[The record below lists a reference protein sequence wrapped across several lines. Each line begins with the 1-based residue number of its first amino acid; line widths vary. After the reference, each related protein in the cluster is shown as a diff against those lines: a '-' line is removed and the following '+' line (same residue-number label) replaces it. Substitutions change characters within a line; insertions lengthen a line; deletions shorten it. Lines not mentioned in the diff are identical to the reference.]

1 MVGGPTYLWGVMNT
15 ALLVVAVLVLGLL
28 LWMQLRR
35 GTSTLDSGEQARIQ
49 GLLDAANERV
59 RALESALGSAQ
70 NAQRESDM
78 ALARAQER
86 LAAADSARSET
97 EAQREQLKNEFKVV
111 AQEALSRQS
120 QMLQEQLKQGN
131 KAELDVLLAPFR
143 AKLEQFGERVEKTH
157 HQGVQERSELKAEV
171 RNLMEQ
177 SEKLRNEANALTKAL
192 RSDSKAQGN
201 WGEMVLEKLLE
212 RSGLTRDLE
221 YSVQA
226 STTDAEG
233 RRLQP
238 DVVLNL
244 PEGKHLVIDSKV
256 SMVAYERFVNAE
268 TPEEQALAMK
278 EHIASLRAHIRGLSE
293 KNYQNLY
300 DVSLDFVLLFVPIE
314 GAFSTALQ
322 AQPELYQEAFD
333 RNIALVSTTTLWT
346 TLRTVGTLWRQERQ
360 NRNVGEIIRQ
370 ASDLYDKFVGFSEE
384 MIKVG
389 NQMKTATNTYENAMK
404 QLSQGKGNLVRRA
417 EQLRQLGLKNSKT
430 TNPSLVDRALQGE
443 SEEDET
449 ETL

>member
-1 MVGGPTYLWGVMNT
+1 MNT

-86 LAAADSARSET
+86 LASADAARADAL
-97 EAQREQLKNEFKVV
+97 AQREQLKNEFNVV

-131 KAELDVLLAPFR
+131 KAELDLLLAPFR
-143 AKLEQFGERVEKTH
+143 AKLEQFGERVEKSH

-226 STTDAEG
+226 STTDADG

-268 TPEEQALAMK
+268 TPEEQAAAMK

-417 EQLRQLGLKNSKT
+417 EQLRQLGLKNSKS

-449 ETL
+449 DIL

>member
-1 MVGGPTYLWGVMNT
+1 MNT

-226 STTDAEG
+226 STTDADG

-268 TPEEQALAMK
+268 TPEEQAAAMK

-417 EQLRQLGLKNSKT
+417 EQLRQLGLKNSKS

-449 ETL
+449 DIL

>member
-1 MVGGPTYLWGVMNT
+1 MNT

-131 KAELDVLLAPFR
+131 KAELDVLLAPFQ

-268 TPEEQALAMK
+268 TPEEQSLAMK

>member
-1 MVGGPTYLWGVMNT
+1 MNT
-15 ALLVVAVLVLGLL
+15 ALLIVAVFVLGVL

-35 GTSTLDSGEQARIQ
+35 GTSPADSGEMARIQ
-49 GLLDAANERV
+49 GLLDAANQRV
-59 RALESALGSAQ
+59 RELETSLTAAQ

-78 ALARAQER
+78 ALARVEER
-86 LAAADSARSET
+86 LASADAARAEAS
-97 EAQREQLKNEFKVV
+97 AQREQLKNEFNVV
-111 AQEALSRQS
+111 AQEALNRQS

-131 KAELDVLLAPFR
+131 KAELDLLLAPFR

-221 YSVQA
+221 YNVQA
-226 STTDAEG
+226 STVDSEG

-268 TPEEQALAMK
+268 TPEEQAAAMK

-300 DVSLDFVLLFVPIE
+300 AVSLDFVLLFVPIE

-417 EQLRQLGLKNSKT
+417 EQLRQLGLKSSKS
-430 TNPSLVDRALQGE
+430 TNPSLVDRAMQGE
-443 SEEDET
+443 SEEDEF
-449 ETL
+449 ENL

>member
-1 MVGGPTYLWGVMNT
+1 MNT
-15 ALLVVAVLVLGLL
+15 VLLVVAVGVLGVL
-28 LWMQLRR
+28 LWMQLRK
-35 GTSTLDSGEQARIQ
+35 GSAPSDAGEVARIQ

-59 RALESALGSAQ
+59 RALESAVVSAQ

-86 LAAADSARSET
+86 LAAADAARSET
-97 EAQREQLKNEFKVV
+97 ESQREQLKNEFKVV

-226 STTDAEG
+226 STTDADG

-268 TPEEQALAMK
+268 TPEEQAVAMK

-417 EQLRQLGLKNSKT
+417 EQLRQLGLKNSKS
-430 TNPSLVDRALQGE
+430 TNPSLVDRAMQGE

-449 ETL
+449 ENL

>member
-1 MVGGPTYLWGVMNT
+1 MNT

-417 EQLRQLGLKNSKT
+417 EQLRQLGLKNSKS

-449 ETL
+449 DIL

>member
-1 MVGGPTYLWGVMNT
+1 MNT

-449 ETL
+449 DIL

>member
-1 MVGGPTYLWGVMNT
+1 MTTFLMIAALLLLG
-15 ALLVVAVLVLGLL
+15 ALLVL
-28 LWMQLRR
+28 QLRR
-35 GTSTLDSGEQARIQ
+35 GGSPGADAGELARIQ
-49 GLLDAANERV
+49 GLYEAANQRV
-59 RALESALGSAQ
+59 RELESALLAAQ
-70 NAQRESDM
+70 NAQRETDM

-86 LAAADSARSET
+86 LAAADSARSEV

-111 AQEALSRQS
+111 AQEALGQQSR
-120 QMLQEQLKQGN
+120 MLQEQLKQGN
-131 KAELDVLLAPFR
+131 KAELDLLLAPFR
-143 AKLEQFGERVEKTH
+143 TKLEQFGERVEKTH

-226 STTDAEG
+226 STTDSDG

-244 PEGKHLVIDSKV
+244 PEGKHLIIDSKV
-256 SMVAYERFVNAE
+256 SLVAYERFVNSE
-268 TPEEQALAMK
+268 TPEEQAVAMK

-417 EQLRQLGLKNSKT
+417 EQLRQLGLKNSKS

-449 ETL
+449 DETA

>member
-1 MVGGPTYLWGVMNT
+1 MITIG
-15 ALLVVAVLVLGLL
+15 LLVLTVVLLAGLIL
-28 LWMQLRR
+28 LQVRR
-35 GTSTLDSGEQARIQ
+35 GASVGSDSGELARIQ
-49 GLLDAANERV
+49 GLYEAANQRV
-59 RALESALGSAQ
+59 RELESALVAAQ
-70 NAQRESDM
+70 NAQRETDM

-86 LAAADSARSET
+86 LAASDSARSEV

-111 AQEALSRQS
+111 AQEALGQQSR
-120 QMLQEQLKQGN
+120 MLQEQLKQGN

-226 STTDAEG
+226 STTDSDG

-256 SMVAYERFVNAE
+256 SLVAYERFVNAE
-268 TPEEQALAMK
+268 TPEDQAIAMK

-389 NQMKTATNTYENAMK
+389 NQMKTTTNTYENAMK

-417 EQLRQLGLKNSKT
+417 EQLRQLGLKNSKS

-449 ETL
+449 DESA

>member
-1 MVGGPTYLWGVMNT
+1 MAGLI
-15 ALLVVAVLVLGLL
+15 LLQV
-28 LWMQLRR
+28 RR
-35 GTSTLDSGEQARIQ
+35 GASVGSDSGELARIQ
-49 GLLDAANERV
+49 GLYEAANQRV
-59 RALESALGSAQ
+59 RELDSALVAAQ
-70 NAQRESDM
+70 NAQRDTDM

-86 LAAADSARSET
+86 LAAADSARSEV

-111 AQEALSRQS
+111 AQEALGQQSR
-120 QMLQEQLKQGN
+120 MLQEQLKQGN

-226 STTDAEG
+226 STTDSDG

-256 SMVAYERFVNAE
+256 SLVAYERFVNAE
-268 TPEEQALAMK
+268 TPEDQAVAMK

-417 EQLRQLGLKNSKT
+417 EQLRQLGLKNSKS

-449 ETL
+449 DEFA

>member
-1 MVGGPTYLWGVMNT
+1 MNT
-15 ALLVVAVLVLGLL
+15 VLLVVAVLVLGLL

>member
-1 MVGGPTYLWGVMNT
+1 MITIG
-15 ALLVVAVLVLGLL
+15 LLVLTVVLLAGLIL
-28 LWMQLRR
+28 LQVRR
-35 GTSTLDSGEQARIQ
+35 GASVGSDSGELARIQ
-49 GLLDAANERV
+49 GLYEAANQRV
-59 RALESALGSAQ
+59 RELDSALVAAQ
-70 NAQRESDM
+70 NAQRDTDM

-86 LAAADSARSET
+86 LTAADSARSEV

-111 AQEALSRQS
+111 AQEALGQQSR
-120 QMLQEQLKQGN
+120 MLQEQLKQGN

-226 STTDAEG
+226 STTDSDG

-256 SMVAYERFVNAE
+256 SLVAYERFVNAE
-268 TPEEQALAMK
+268 TPEDQAVAMK

-417 EQLRQLGLKNSKT
+417 EQLRQLGLKNSKS

-449 ETL
+449 DEFA

>member
-1 MVGGPTYLWGVMNT
+1 MTTFLMIAALLLLG
-15 ALLVVAVLVLGLL
+15 ALLVL
-28 LWMQLRR
+28 QLRR
-35 GTSTLDSGEQARIQ
+35 GGSAGADAGELARIQ
-49 GLLDAANERV
+49 GLYEAANQRV
-59 RALESALGSAQ
+59 RELESALLAAQ
-70 NAQRESDM
+70 NAQRETDM

-86 LAAADSARSET
+86 LAAADSARSEV

-111 AQEALSRQS
+111 AQEALGQQSR
-120 QMLQEQLKQGN
+120 MLQEQLKQGN
-131 KAELDVLLAPFR
+131 KAELDLLLAPFR
-143 AKLEQFGERVEKTH
+143 TKLEQFGERVEKTH

-226 STTDAEG
+226 STTDSDG

-244 PEGKHLVIDSKV
+244 PEGKHLIIDSKV
-256 SMVAYERFVNAE
+256 SLVAYERFVNSE
-268 TPEEQALAMK
+268 TPEEQAVAMK

-417 EQLRQLGLKNSKT
+417 EQLRQLGLKNSKS

-449 ETL
+449 DETA

>member
-1 MVGGPTYLWGVMNT
+1 MNT
-15 ALLVVAVLVLGLL
+15 VLLVVAVGVLGVL
-28 LWMQLRR
+28 LWMQLRK
-35 GTSTLDSGEQARIQ
+35 GSAPADAGEVARIQ

-59 RALESALGSAQ
+59 RALESAVVSAQ

-86 LAAADSARSET
+86 LAAADAARSET
-97 EAQREQLKNEFKVV
+97 ESQREQLKNEFKVV

-226 STTDAEG
+226 STTDADG

-268 TPEEQALAMK
+268 TPEEQAVAMK

-389 NQMKTATNTYENAMK
+389 NQLKTATNTYENAMK

-417 EQLRQLGLKNSKT
+417 EQLRQLGLKNSKS
-430 TNPSLVDRALQGE
+430 TNPSLVDRAMQGE

-449 ETL
+449 ENL

>member
-1 MVGGPTYLWGVMNT
+1 MIST
-15 ALLVVAVLVLGLL
+15 GLL
-28 LWMQLRR
+28 ILTVLLLGGLIVLQLRR
-35 GTSTLDSGEQARIQ
+35 GASGGTDSGEMARIQ
-49 GLLDAANERV
+49 GLYDAANQRV
-59 RALESALGSAQ
+59 RDLESALTSAQ

-86 LAAADSARSET
+86 LAAADSARSEV

-111 AQEALSRQS
+111 AQEALGQQSR
-120 QMLQEQLKQGN
+120 MLQEQLKQGN
-131 KAELDVLLAPFR
+131 KAEMDVLLAPFR

-157 HQGVQERSELKAEV
+157 LQGVHERSELKAEV
-171 RNLMEQ
+171 RSLMEQ
-177 SEKLRNEANALTKAL
+177 SEKLRNEANALTRAL
-192 RSDSKAQGN
+192 RSDNKAQGN

-226 STTDAEG
+226 STTDSDG

-256 SMVAYERFVNAE
+256 SLVAYERFVNAE

-278 EHIASLRAHIRGLSE
+278 EHIASLRAHIRGLSD

-322 AQPELYQEAFD
+322 AEPGLYQEAFD

-389 NQMKTATNTYENAMK
+389 NQMQTTTKTYENAMK

-417 EQLRQLGLKNSKT
+417 EQLRQLGLKNSKS

-443 SEEDET
+443 SEEGET
-449 ETL
+449 E

>member
-1 MVGGPTYLWGVMNT
+1 MTTFLLIAALLLLG
-15 ALLVVAVLVLGLL
+15 ALLVL
-28 LWMQLRR
+28 QLRR
-35 GTSTLDSGEQARIQ
+35 GGSAGADAGELARIQ
-49 GLLDAANERV
+49 GLYEAANQRV
-59 RALESALGSAQ
+59 RELESALLAAQ
-70 NAQRESDM
+70 NAQRETDM

-86 LAAADSARSET
+86 LAAADSTRSEV

-111 AQEALSRQS
+111 AQEALGQQSR
-120 QMLQEQLKQGN
+120 MLQEQLKQGN
-131 KAELDVLLAPFR
+131 KAELDLLLAPFR
-143 AKLEQFGERVEKTH
+143 TKLEQFGERVEKTH

-226 STTDAEG
+226 STTDSDG

-244 PEGKHLVIDSKV
+244 PEGKHLIIDSKV
-256 SMVAYERFVNAE
+256 SLVAYERFVNSE
-268 TPEEQALAMK
+268 TPEEQAVAMK

-417 EQLRQLGLKNSKT
+417 EQLRQLGLKNSKS

-449 ETL
+449 DETA

>member
-1 MVGGPTYLWGVMNT
+1 
-15 ALLVVAVLVLGLL
+15 
-28 LWMQLRR
+28 
-35 GTSTLDSGEQARIQ
+35 
-49 GLLDAANERV
+49 
-59 RALESALGSAQ
+59 
-70 NAQRESDM
+70 M

-86 LAAADSARSET
+86 LASSDAARADAL
-97 EAQREQLKNEFKVV
+97 AQREQLKNEFNVV
-111 AQEALSRQS
+111 AQEALNRQS

-131 KAELDVLLAPFR
+131 KAEIDLLLAPFR

-226 STTDAEG
+226 STVDAEG

-268 TPEEQALAMK
+268 TPEEQAAAMK

>member
-1 MVGGPTYLWGVMNT
+1 MNT
-15 ALLVVAVLVLGLL
+15 VLLVVAVGVLGVL
-28 LWMQLRR
+28 LWMQLRK
-35 GTSTLDSGEQARIQ
+35 GSAPADAGELARIQ

-59 RALESALGSAQ
+59 RALESAVVSAQ

-86 LAAADSARSET
+86 LAAADAARSET
-97 EAQREQLKNEFKVV
+97 ESQREQLKNEFKVV

-226 STTDAEG
+226 STTDADG

-268 TPEEQALAMK
+268 TPEEQAVAMK

-417 EQLRQLGLKNSKT
+417 EQLRQLGLKNSKS
-430 TNPSLVDRALQGE
+430 TNPSLVDRAMQGE

-449 ETL
+449 ENL

>member
-1 MVGGPTYLWGVMNT
+1 MNT
-15 ALLVVAVLVLGLL
+15 MLLVVAVLVLGLL

>member
-1 MVGGPTYLWGVMNT
+1 MITIG
-15 ALLVVAVLVLGLL
+15 LLVLTVVLLAGLIL
-28 LWMQLRR
+28 LQVRR
-35 GTSTLDSGEQARIQ
+35 GASVGSDSGELARIQ
-49 GLLDAANERV
+49 GLYEAANQRV
-59 RALESALGSAQ
+59 RELDSALVAAQ
-70 NAQRESDM
+70 NAQRDTDM

-86 LAAADSARSET
+86 LAAADSARSEV

-111 AQEALSRQS
+111 AQEALGQQSR
-120 QMLQEQLKQGN
+120 MLQEQLKQGN

-226 STTDAEG
+226 STTDSDG

-256 SMVAYERFVNAE
+256 SLVAYERFVNAE
-268 TPEEQALAMK
+268 TPEDQAVAMK

-417 EQLRQLGLKNSKT
+417 EQLRQLGLKNSKS

-449 ETL
+449 DEFA